1 MLSEQEWADLM
12 RDLRNPDDADLAL
25 AASERLQQTSGLG
38 DVSRLREL
46 LKDESVFIRAAAAWP
61 LSELLG
67 PSGLPELFEA
77 YQRGIDEGQDN
88 DGFTAALVEMV
99 EADPEGMHLALET
112 LSRSSNPS
120 YKENALWLRAFC
132 AE

>member
-1 MLSEQEWADLM
+1 MRGAIASSEAFRLPPRDDGVVFLADSRGRGPCPARDDAESETSAASGVWSSSDRRLHIPMLSEQEWADLM

-61 LSELLG
+61 QIG
-67 PSGLPELFEA
+67 
-77 YQRGIDEGQDN
+77 
-88 DGFTAALVEMV
+88 
-99 EADPEGMHLALET
+99 
-112 LSRSSNPS
+112 
-120 YKENALWLRAFC
+120 RASC
-132 AE
+132 RERV